1 MDDNYALDL
10 VGTFWLSLPKA
21 DAISSLINTKGHEA
35 SYSAACDS
43 GDWITQATWM
53 DGGFRSMGLQS
64 NLKSGHLSCSVIK
77 GVLFCGRCSFM
88 SQVWR
93 INASTLT

>member
-10 VGTFWLSLPKA
+10 VGTFLLSLPKA

-43 GDWITQATWM
+43 GDWIPQATWM
-53 DGGFRSMGLQS
+53 DGVQIDGASVQS
-64 NLKSGHLSCSVIK
+64 KSRPLS
-77 GVLFCGRCSFM
+77 LFGD
-88 SQVWR
+88 
-93 INASTLT
+93 